1 MPASPTA
8 LTAEHFG
15 KPNECTAAIIY
26 YRVLLFA
33 GPPYNPIRLDASH
46 SCEPMNLR
54 RSRAGDEPGEVQV
67 TRTKHRFVFDILES
81 A

>member
-1 MPASPTA
+1 
-8 LTAEHFG
+8 
-15 KPNECTAAIIY
+15 
-26 YRVLLFA
+26 
-33 GPPYNPIRLDASH
+33 
-46 SCEPMNLR
+46 MNLR